1 MPKIKEIELRS
12 EEVQEILTQVP
23 HWMIRWGNL
32 VILIVLLLLFL
43 MSCIVKYPDIITAEI
58 TITTQTPPEK
68 LVARTSGKIEK
79 IFVGNRVAV
88 SENTPLAVI
97 QNSADYK
104 DVFALKDIV
113 DKINISDKQFY
124 FPFEKITSLNLGE
137 IEGSFAV
144 FEKDYVAYELNKN
157 LQPYQAEGIAQNLEA
172 IELTERLSLL
182 IQQKEINEK
191 ELEFKKKELDRY
203 KKLYE
208 KGIIATQEWETKNLD
223 YLQIEKNF
231 RNTNASISQ
240 MKSSIND
247 LSRNKKVTKINEN
260 KDDISLYRNAIQSFN
275 QLKKAIADWELAYV
289 LRSSVSG
296 EVSFLQIWTENQTIT
311 SGDNVFTIIP
321 KNKENYIGKV
331 KAKAMNSGKIKE
343 GQQVNIR
350 LSNYPDREFGII
362 KGKIQ
367 SISLTP
373 DKDGSLLIDV
383 SLPNKLET
391 SYHKKII
398 FQQEM
403 SGTADIVTEDLR
415 LIERLLYQFR
425 DVFRR

>member
-1 MPKIKEIELRS
+1 MPESKEIELRS
-12 EEVQEILTQVP
+12 EEVQEILTRVP

-32 VILIVLLLLFL
+32 VILILLLLLFL
-43 MSCIVKYPDIITAEI
+43 MACIVKYPDIVSAEI

-68 LVARTSGKIEK
+68 LVARSSGKIEK
-79 IFVGNRVAV
+79 IFVENRTFVPKN
-88 SENTPLAVI
+88 SPLAVI

-104 DVFALKDIV
+104 DVFALKAIV
-113 DKINISDKQFY
+113 DKIDISDKQFA
-124 FPFEKITSLNLGE
+124 FPFEKLISLNLGE

-157 LQPYQAEGIAQNLEA
+157 LLPYQPEGIAQNAEG
-172 IELTERLSLL
+172 IELKERLSLL
-182 IQQKEINEK
+182 IQQKEISEK

-208 KGIIATQEWETKNLD
+208 KGIIAAQEWETKNLD
-223 YLQIEKNF
+223 YLQVEKNF
-231 RNTNASISQ
+231 RSLIASISQ

-247 LSRNKKVTKINEN
+247 LSRNKRATKISESRDNV
-260 KDDISLYRNAIQSFN
+260 SLYRNTMQSFS

-289 LRSSVSG
+289 LRSSISG

-321 KNKENYIGKV
+321 KNQNNYVGKV
-331 KAKAMNSGKIKE
+331 KAKALNSGKIKE
-343 GQQVNIR
+343 SQEVNIR

-362 KGKIQ
+362 KGKIK

-373 DKDGSLLIDV
+373 DKDGNLLIDV

-391 SYHKKII
+391 SYHKKIA

-403 SGTADIVTEDLR
+403 TGTADIITEDLR

-425 DVFRR
+425 DVFKR

>member
-1 MPKIKEIELRS
+1 MPESKEIELRS
-12 EEVQEILTQVP
+12 EEVQEILTRVP

-43 MSCIVKYPDIITAEI
+43 MACIVKYPDIVSAEI

-68 LVARTSGKIEK
+68 LVARSSGKIEK
-79 IFVGNRVAV
+79 IFVENRTFVPKN
-88 SENTPLAVI
+88 SPLAVI

-104 DVFALKDIV
+104 DVFALKAIV
-113 DKINISDKQFY
+113 DKIDISDKQFA
-124 FPFEKITSLNLGE
+124 FPFEKLISLNLGE

-157 LQPYQAEGIAQNLEA
+157 LLPYQPEGIAQNAEG
-172 IELTERLSLL
+172 IELKERLSLL
-182 IQQKEINEK
+182 IQQKEISEK

-208 KGIIATQEWETKNLD
+208 KGIIAAQEWETKNLD
-223 YLQIEKNF
+223 YLQVEKNF
-231 RNTNASISQ
+231 RSLIASISQ

-247 LSRNKKVTKINEN
+247 LSRNKRATKISESRDNV
-260 KDDISLYRNAIQSFN
+260 SLYRNTMQSFS

-289 LRSSVSG
+289 LRSSISG

-321 KNKENYIGKV
+321 KNQNNYVGKV
-331 KAKAMNSGKIKE
+331 KAKALNSGKIKE
-343 GQQVNIR
+343 SQEVNIR

-362 KGKIQ
+362 KGKIK

-373 DKDGSLLIDV
+373 DKDGNLLIDV

-391 SYHKKII
+391 SYHKKIA

-403 SGTADIVTEDLR
+403 TGTADIITEDLR

-425 DVFRR
+425 DVFKR

>member
-1 MPKIKEIELRS
+1 MPESKEIELRS
-12 EEVQEILTQVP
+12 EEVQEILTRVP

-32 VILIVLLLLFL
+32 VILILLLLLFL
-43 MSCIVKYPDIITAEI
+43 MAWIVKYPDIVIAEI

-68 LVARTSGKIEK
+68 LVARSSGKIEK
-79 IFVGNRVAV
+79 IFVENRTFVPKN
-88 SENTPLAVI
+88 SPLAVI

-104 DVFALKDIV
+104 DVFALKAIV
-113 DKINISDKQFY
+113 DKIDISDKQFA
-124 FPFEKITSLNLGE
+124 FPFEKLISLNLGE

-157 LQPYQAEGIAQNLEA
+157 LLPYQPEGIAQNAEG
-172 IELTERLSLL
+172 IELKERLSLL
-182 IQQKEINEK
+182 IQQKEISEK

-208 KGIIATQEWETKNLD
+208 KGIIAAQEWETKNLD
-223 YLQIEKNF
+223 YLQVEKNF
-231 RNTNASISQ
+231 RSLIASISQ

-247 LSRNKKVTKINEN
+247 LSRNKRATKISESRDNV
-260 KDDISLYRNAIQSFN
+260 SLYRNTMQSFS

-289 LRSSVSG
+289 LRSSISG

-321 KNKENYIGKV
+321 KNQNNYVGKV
-331 KAKAMNSGKIKE
+331 KAKALNSGKIKE
-343 GQQVNIR
+343 SQEVNIR

-362 KGKIQ
+362 KGKIK

-373 DKDGSLLIDV
+373 DKDGNLLIDV

-391 SYHKKII
+391 SYHKKIA

-403 SGTADIVTEDLR
+403 TGTADIITEDLR

-425 DVFRR
+425 DVFKR

>member
-1 MPKIKEIELRS
+1 MPESKEIELRS
-12 EEVQEILTQVP
+12 EEVQEILTRVP

-32 VILIVLLLLFL
+32 VILILLLLLFL
-43 MSCIVKYPDIITAEI
+43 MACIVKYPDIVSAEI

-68 LVARTSGKIEK
+68 LVARSSGKIEK
-79 IFVGNRVAV
+79 IFVENRTFVPKN
-88 SENTPLAVI
+88 SPLAVI

-104 DVFALKDIV
+104 DVFALKAIV
-113 DKINISDKQFY
+113 DKIDISDKQFA
-124 FPFEKITSLNLGE
+124 FPFEKLISLNLGE

-157 LQPYQAEGIAQNLEA
+157 LLPYQPEGIAQNAEG
-172 IELTERLSLL
+172 IELKERLSLL
-182 IQQKEINEK
+182 IQQKEISEK

-208 KGIIATQEWETKNLD
+208 KGIIAAQEWETKNLD
-223 YLQIEKNF
+223 YLQVEKNF
-231 RNTNASISQ
+231 RSLIASISQ
-240 MKSSIND
+240 IKSSIND
-247 LSRNKKVTKINEN
+247 LSRNKRATKISESRDNV
-260 KDDISLYRNAIQSFN
+260 SLYRNTMQSFS

-289 LRSSVSG
+289 LRSSISG

-321 KNKENYIGKV
+321 KNQNNYVGKV
-331 KAKAMNSGKIKE
+331 KAKALNSGKIKE
-343 GQQVNIR
+343 SQEVNIR

-362 KGKIQ
+362 KGKIK

-373 DKDGSLLIDV
+373 DKDGNLLIDV

-391 SYHKKII
+391 SYHKKIA

-403 SGTADIVTEDLR
+403 TGTADIITEDLR

-425 DVFRR
+425 DVFKR

>member
-1 MPKIKEIELRS
+1 MPESKEIELRS
-12 EEVQEILTQVP
+12 EEVQEILTRVP

-32 VILIVLLLLFL
+32 VILILLLLLFL
-43 MSCIVKYPDIITAEI
+43 MAWIVKYPDIVSAEI

-68 LVARTSGKIEK
+68 LVARSSGKIEK
-79 IFVGNRVAV
+79 IFVENRTFVPKN
-88 SENTPLAVI
+88 SPLAVI

-104 DVFALKDIV
+104 DVFALKAIV
-113 DKINISDKQFY
+113 DKIDISDKQFA
-124 FPFEKITSLNLGE
+124 FPFEKLISLNLGE

-157 LQPYQAEGIAQNLEA
+157 LLPYQPEGIAQNAEG
-172 IELTERLSLL
+172 IELKERLSLL
-182 IQQKEINEK
+182 IQQKEISEK

-208 KGIIATQEWETKNLD
+208 KGIIAAQEWETKNLD
-223 YLQIEKNF
+223 YLQVEKNF
-231 RNTNASISQ
+231 RSLIASISQ
-240 MKSSIND
+240 IKSSIND
-247 LSRNKKVTKINEN
+247 LSRNKRATKISESRDNV
-260 KDDISLYRNAIQSFN
+260 SLYRNTMQSFS

-289 LRSSVSG
+289 LRSSISG

-321 KNKENYIGKV
+321 KNQNNYVGKV
-331 KAKAMNSGKIKE
+331 KAKALNSGKIKE
-343 GQQVNIR
+343 SQEVNIR

-362 KGKIQ
+362 KGKIK

-373 DKDGSLLIDV
+373 DKDGNLLIDV

-391 SYHKKII
+391 SYHKKIA

-403 SGTADIVTEDLR
+403 TGTADIITEDLR

-425 DVFRR
+425 DVFKR